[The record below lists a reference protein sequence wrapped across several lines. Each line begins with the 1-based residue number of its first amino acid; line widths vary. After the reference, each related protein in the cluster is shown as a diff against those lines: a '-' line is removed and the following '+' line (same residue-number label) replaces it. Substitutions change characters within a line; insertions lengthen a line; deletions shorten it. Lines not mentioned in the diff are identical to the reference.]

1 MNNTLEQ
8 YEQIINS
15 KRVKQKPAGFEPLPF
30 TAPLFEWQKVVVSWA
45 IKQGRAAL
53 FAECGLGKT
62 PMQLEW
68 ADQVCRHT
76 GGSVLILAPLAVS
89 PQTVAEGAKFGIK
102 VNHARSQD
110 DVKTGVNITNYERID
125 LFKPDHFAGVVLD
138 ESSILKSFQGKTRI
152 GLTNSFARTPYRLC
166 CTATPAPNDYT
177 EMGQHADFLGVCS
190 PAQMLA
196 TYFINDT
203 FNTGD
208 WRLKGHARTMFW
220 EWVATWAACISKPSD
235 IGFPDDGYDLP
246 PLNLITEMVHVDQTR
261 ERAEGEL
268 FRNPTLSATNLH
280 QEMRITNEARCKR
293 VAEIVGNSTEDF
305 NVWCN
310 TNYESEELIS
320 QLPYAVEVRGD
331 DSTDLK
337 EAVAKWFSGIELA
350 ENELTMIAKKC
361 KSMAC
366 GSERKYS
373 HLLTTATQL
382 TKSEDFYASH
392 VISESES
399 FEMTLEDWKKRLLT
413 SRKVVISKGPIFGF
427 GLNFQSCHNSIFCGL
442 SYSYEQ
448 LHQMLRRNW
457 RFGQKSPVN
466 AYIIQADTEGPI
478 LDAIREKMAK
488 HEEMKTE
495 MRQAALSLKNQT
507 HKTKMKT
514 DINEETGPD
523 FTVYHGDCVRVAKEK
538 LADESIDFSI
548 FSPPFADLFTY
559 SDDIADMG
567 NCGGLDEFM
576 VQFGFLID
584 ELMRV
589 TVPGRECAVHCC
601 DLLATKWKDGDIEF
615 KDFSGA
621 IVTAFRS
628 RGWLLHSK
636 VTIWKDPVTEMQR
649 TKAHG
654 LLYKTLRSDSANV
667 RVGAPDYLLVFRKPG
682 RNPKPIDHT
691 TDDIPL
697 DRWQELA
704 SPVWMKVDQGNV
716 LNGREAREDRDER
729 HICPLQLDVINNAL
743 TLWSAPGDTVFSPFT
758 GIGSEGYCAL
768 QMGRK
773 FVGAELKESYFKTAC
788 DNLKSAKQQ
797 LTLL

>member
-1 MNNTLEQ
+1 MKNTLEQ

-15 KRVKQKPAGFEPLPF
+15 KRVKQKPAGFEPLQF

-110 DVKTGVNITNYERID
+110 DVKPGVNITNYERLD
-125 LFKPDHFAGVVLD
+125 LFKPEHFAGVVLD
-138 ESSILKSFQGKTRI
+138 ESSILKAFTGKTRI
-152 GLTNSFARTPYRLC
+152 ELTNAFQRTPFRLC

-208 WRLKGHARTMFW
+208 WRLKGHARTAFW
-220 EWVATWAACISKPSD
+220 EWVATWAACVSKPSD
-235 IGFPDDGYDLP
+235 IGFPDAGYNLP
-246 PLNLITEMVHVDQTR
+246 SLNLFTEMVHVDQTSQR
-261 ERAEGEL
+261 QDGEL

-293 VAEIVGNSTEDF
+293 VAEIIAQKPDEPWTI
-305 NVWCN
+305 WCN
-310 TNYESEELIS
+310 TNYEADELM
-320 QLPYAVEVRGD
+320 R
-331 DSTDLK
+331 
-337 EAVAKWFSGIELA
+337 
-350 ENELTMIAKKC
+350 
-361 KSMAC
+361 
-366 GSERKYS
+366 
-373 HLLTTATQL
+373 
-382 TKSEDFYASH
+382 
-392 VISESES
+392 VISGAIEIRGCDKPEQK
-399 FEMTLEDWKKRLLT
+399 EKRLNAFSTGECKLLVT
-413 SRKVVISKGPIFGF
+413 KPEIAGR
-427 GLNFQSCHNSIFCGL
+427 GLNWQHCANTIFCGL
-442 SYSYEQ
+442 SYSFEDLYQ
-448 LHQMLRRNW
+448 ALRRHY
-457 RFGQKSPVN
+457 RFGQPREVN
-466 AYIIQADTEGPI
+466 AYIVQADTEGPI

-507 HKTKMKT
+507 HNIKMKT
-514 DINEETGPD
+514 DINEEKGPD

-567 NCGGLDEFM
+567 NCGGLEEFM

-654 LLYKTLRSDSANV
+654 LLYKTLRTDSANV

-682 RNPKPIDHT
+682 KNPKPIDHT
-691 TDDIPL
+691 TDEIPL
-697 DRWQELA
+697 DRWQKLA
-704 SPVWMKVDQGNV
+704 SPVWFDVDQGNV

>member
-1 MNNTLEQ
+1 MNTYDEV
-8 YEQIINS
+8 IAA
-15 KRVKQKPAGFEPLPF
+15 KRATIKHSGFEPLPF
-30 TAPLFEWQKVVVSWA
+30 TAPLFEWQKLIVSWA
-45 IKQGRAAL
+45 IKQGRCAL

-68 ADQVCRHT
+68 ADQVCRYT

-89 PQTVAEGAKFGIK
+89 PQTVKEGEKFGIK
-102 VNHARSQD
+102 VTHVREQSEVQS
-110 DVKTGVNITNYERID
+110 GINITNYERLD
-125 LFKPDHFAGVVLD
+125 KFTPEFFAGVVLD

-152 GLTNSFARTPYRLC
+152 GLTNSFAKTPFRLC

-208 WRLKGHARTMFW
+208 WRLKKHAKTAFW
-220 EWVATWAACISKPSD
+220 EWVATWAACVSKPSD
-235 IGFPDDGYDLP
+235 IGFPDDGYLLP
-246 PLNLITEMVHVDQTR
+246 SLNFKTEMVHVEQT
-261 ERAEGEL
+261 EGRADGEL

-280 QEMRITNEARCKR
+280 QEMRLTNESRCKR
-293 VAEIVGNSTEDF
+293 VAEIIAEKPDELWT
-305 NVWCN
+305 VWCN
-310 TNYESEELIS
+310 TNYEAEELKRV
-320 QLPYAVEVRGD
+320 LPDAVEIRGCD
-331 DSTDLK
+331 KPETK
-337 EAVAKWFSGIELA
+337 E
-350 ENELTMIAKKC
+350 
-361 KSMAC
+361 
-366 GSERKYS
+366 
-373 HLLTTATQL
+373 
-382 TKSEDFYASH
+382 
-392 VISESES
+392 
-399 FEMTLEDWKKRLLT
+399 KRLNQFSNGEFKTLIT
-413 SRKVVISKGPIFGF
+413 KPEIAGR
-427 GLNFQSCHNSIFCGL
+427 GLNWQHCANTIFCGL
-442 SYSYEQ
+442 SYSFEDLYQ
-448 LHQMLRRNW
+448 ALRRHY
-457 RFGQKSPVN
+457 RFGQHREVN
-466 AYIIQADTEGPI
+466 AYIVQADTEGPI
-478 LDAIREKMAK
+478 LDAVVEKMAK
-488 HEEMKTE
+488 HEEMKIE
-495 MRQAALSLKNQT
+495 MRQAALSLKNKT
-507 HKTKMKT
+507 HTIKMKT
-514 DINEETGPD
+514 DINEANGTD
-523 FTVYHGDCVRVAKEK
+523 WMLCHGDCVRVAREK

-559 SDDIADMG
+559 SDDVADMG
-567 NCGGLDEFM
+567 NCSGMDDFM

-621 IVTAFRS
+621 IVTAFRD

-654 LLYKTLRSDSANV
+654 LLYKTLRTDSANV

-682 RNPKPIDHT
+682 RNPKPITHS

-697 DRWQELA
+697 ERWQELA
-704 SPVWMKVDQGNV
+704 SPVWMNIDQGNV
-716 LNGREAREDRDER
+716 LNGREAKEDRDER

-743 TLWSAPGDTVFSPFT
+743 DLWSAPGDLVFSPFA

-768 QMGRK
+768 QKGRR

-788 DNLKSAKQQ
+788 ENLKCAKSQ
-797 LTLL
+797 LTLF